1 MSRANEIQIRRADA
15 SDLSRLAPLFDAYR
29 VFYGRPSDL
38 AVARAFLTD
47 RFTHD
52 QSVVFIAERRE
63 GDAPGAPGEAVG
75 FTQLYPSFSS
85 TSVARIFILND
96 LYVVPEARRAG
107 VATGLLEAAASHGRA
122 VGAVRLSLSTAIEND
137 TAQALYA
144 SRGWRRDTEYFTY
157 NLLL

>member
-1 MSRANEIQIRRADA
+1 MSRANEIQIRRATTA
-15 SDLSRLAPLFDAYR
+15 DLARLAPLFDAYR

-38 AVARAFLTD
+38 AIARAFLAD
-47 RFTHD
+47 RLEHD

-63 GDAPGAPGEAVG
+63 GESSGEAVG

-96 LYVVPEARRAG
+96 LYVVPEARRTG

-122 VGAVRLSLSTAIEND
+122 VGAVRLSLSTAIGND

-144 SRGWRRDTEYFTY
+144 SRGWRRDTEYLTY
-157 NLLL
+157 NLPL

>member
-1 MSRANEIQIRRADA
+1 MSTAIGIQIRRATA
-15 SDLSRLAPLFDAYR
+15 ADLSQLAPLFDAYR

-38 AVARAFLTD
+38 AIAHAFLAE
-47 RFTHD
+47 RFEHD
-52 QSVVFIAERRE
+52 QSVVFLAERR
-63 GDAPGAPGEAVG
+63 AGEAGGEALG

-96 LYVVPEARRAG
+96 LYVVPAARRTG

-122 VGAVRLSLSTAIEND
+122 VGAVRLSLSTAIGND

-144 SRGWRRDTEYFTY
+144 SRGWVRDTEYFTY

>member
-1 MSRANEIQIRRADA
+1 MSRANGIQIRRAGA
-15 SDLSRLAPLFDAYR
+15 ADLSRLAPLFDAYR

-38 AVARAFLTD
+38 AVARAFLND
-47 RFTHD
+47 RFEHD
-52 QSVVFIAERRE
+52 QSVVFLAERRAGE
-63 GDAPGAPGEAVG
+63 VVGEALG

-96 LYVVPEARRAG
+96 LYVVPAARRTG

-122 VGAVRLSLSTAIEND
+122 VGAVRLSLSTATGNE

-144 SRGWRRDTEYFTY
+144 SRGWVRDTEYFTY

>member
-1 MSRANEIQIRRADA
+1 MSRVHGIQIRRAA
-15 SDLSRLAPLFDAYR
+15 AVDLSRLAPLFDAYR
-29 VFYGRPSDL
+29 VFYGKSSDL
-38 AVARAFLTD
+38 ALARAFLAD
-47 RFTHD
+47 RLEHD
-52 QSVVFIAERRE
+52 QSVLFIAERR
-63 GDAPGAPGEAVG
+63 AGETVGESLG

-96 LYVVPEARRAG
+96 LYVVPEARRTG

-122 VGAVRLSLSTAIEND
+122 VGAVRLSLSTAIGND

-144 SRGWRRDTEYFTY
+144 SRGWVRDTDYFTY